1 MAAYLVFVLDLFAF
15 VGGVPRIGEGR
26 GLCCFGRSG
35 DFFQKFRGVREKQE
49 VFLGGFFIRRSL
61 VSPLDCSWR
70 RLGALIISLKQSVT
84 PWLGVGDCFGKLVR
98 PQPTL
103 FARFFS
109 LPLCLDGYMTVVSGN
124 TVFGPTHSDR

>member
-1 MAAYLVFVLDLFAF
+1 MSGICVGFVCFCWRDSPESASFLFW
-15 VGGVPRIGEGR
+15 RGR
-26 GLCCFGRSG
+26 QGRSG